1 MYVVDAVEYKVIS
14 VSIKN
19 RKVVIIRVA
28 ILDDEEF
35 NVSLTACMSS
45 SLGKFVYSD
54 RTSIVTRMASLV
66 ISFLMFDILFNVSA
80 ESLVNDLSLTT
91 NY

>member
-1 MYVVDAVEYKVIS
+1 MALNTKLLS

-28 ILDDEEF
+28 ILDEEEF
-35 NVSLTACMSS
+35 SVSLTACMPS
-45 SLGKFVYSD
+45 SLGMVVHSD
-54 RTSIVTRMASLV
+54 HTSLVTRMSSLV
-66 ISFLMFDILFNVSA
+66 ISFLMFDILFNVSV

-91 NY
+91 SG